1 MKNLRDHEKE
11 QTNAGYQGQPWEGDR
26 ENILHLQP
34 RRSYLRRSDRRQTY
48 TQFIQRARMGPGPL
62 IFASP
67 AKANIRV
74 DFS

>member
-1 MKNLRDHEKE
+1 MKNLRDREKA
-11 QTNAGYQGQPWEGDR
+11 QTHAGYQRRLEECDW
-26 ENILHLQP
+26 ENILHLQR
-34 RRSYLRRSDRRQTY
+34 RRSYLRRSDRRQTC